1 MKKILLSVFA
11 IASFSY
17 AHSQCSELF
26 ISEYVEG
33 NYNNKAIEI
42 YNPTSAPINLSAYR
56 LIRWQNGSATA
67 DQTATFVLNLT
78 GSIASHDVKVFVI
91 DRRVVGATGQ
101 DTVVFADLQA
111 KADTFA
117 CPDYNVNSTLSFNGD
132 DAMSLQKNNGGT
144 WTNVDIFGVIGER
157 PTTAWT
163 DTDPYNDGTG
173 EFLTK
178 DKSLV
183 RKSTITSGV
192 TTNPASFN
200 TLAEW
205 DVFDMNTFTNLQTH
219 DCSCNQTSV
228 NEISSTSASF
238 LPNPV
243 NSNLVVTS
251 KENIQSIKVI
261 DVLGKSI
268 YSSCPKTNTI
278 SINFQSMENGIY
290 FVIINAGENQITQ
303 KVVKN

>member
-1 MKKILLSVFA
+1 MKKILLSVIA
-11 IASFSY
+11 IASISF

-42 YNPTSAPINLSAYR
+42 YNPTSAPINLSVYR

-67 DQTATFVLNLT
+67 DQTASFVLSLSGT
-78 GSIASHDVKVFVI
+78 IASHDVKVFVI

-132 DAMSLQKNNGGT
+132 DAMSLQKNIGGT

-173 EFLTK
+173 EYLTK

-183 RKSTITSGV
+183 RKSTITNGV

-205 DVFDMNTFTNLQTH
+205 DVYDMNTFTNLQAH
-219 DCSCNQTSV
+219 DCACNQTSI
-228 NEISSTSASF
+228 NEISNTTVSF

-243 NSNLVVTS
+243 NSNLIVSSKRNIETINIINILGESVFTS
-251 KENIQSIKVI
+251 SPNSYNV
-261 DVLGKSI
+261 
-268 YSSCPKTNTI
+268 N
-278 SINFQSMENGIY
+278 INFQSMENGVY